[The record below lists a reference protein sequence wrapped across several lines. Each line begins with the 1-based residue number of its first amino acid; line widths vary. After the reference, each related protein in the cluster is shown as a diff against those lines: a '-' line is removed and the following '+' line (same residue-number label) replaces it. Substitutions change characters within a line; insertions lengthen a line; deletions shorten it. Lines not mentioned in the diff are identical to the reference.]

1 VPGLEDAPREDLL
14 ALIGELRTVNAALM
28 ARIAQ
33 QDERI
38 AAQDKRIA
46 QLERALGRNSGN
58 SSMPPSS
65 DDLPGRKVPTRRSG
79 SGGKRGKR
87 PGAPGSGLAWTADP
101 DRVLPHYPGG
111 SCGCGADLGEATDEG
126 VARSHQVHDVPL
138 VTRTITQHDLHQVRC
153 GCGRTHVGARPQ
165 DVQAS
170 PISYGPNLRA
180 LVVYLMVFQHVPV
193 ERCARLVADLTG
205 AAPSTGFIHGMLT
218 RTAETLTDVV
228 ALIKTLITAAYV
240 AGFDETTLRAGSAG
254 NRKYVLSASTES
266 CTLFALGGRDIASFT
281 DFAVL
286 PAVTGIAVHDRYALY
301 DHPSLT
307 KTIAGHQL
315 CCAHL
320 LRDLADAAESHPAQ
334 HWPEQISRALR
345 GLIRAA
351 NTARDNDQASV
362 PPDIGDPLIL
372 ELRRGVRVGLAALPR
387 VPGPASTTK
396 QLPGRLLLECLRER
410 EDDVLRFAADT
421 RIWPTNNLS
430 ERDLRPHKTQQKIS
444 GRLQSE
450 DITRDRLTI
459 RSYISTAAKHG
470 INIMTAIHQA
480 LTGNPWMPPAVA
492 ST

>member
-1 VPGLEDAPREDLL
+1 MPGLEDASREDLL
-14 ALIGELRTVNAALM
+14 ALIGELQAVNAALM

-65 DDLPGRKVPTRRSG
+65 DDLPGRKAPARRSG

-101 DRVLPHYPGG
+101 DRVLPHYPAG
-111 SCGCGADLGEATDEG
+111 SCGCGAELGEAADEG
-126 VARSHQVHDVPL
+126 VVRSHQIHDVPL
-138 VTRTITQHDLHQVRC
+138 VTRTITQHDLHRVRC
-153 GCGRTHVGARPQ
+153 GCGRTHDAVRPEE
-165 DVQAS
+165 VQAS

-180 LVVYLMVFQHVPV
+180 LVVYLMVFQHVPI

-205 AAPSTGFIHGMLT
+205 ARPSTGFIHGMLT
-218 RTAETLTDVV
+218 RAAEAIADVV
-228 ALIKTLITAAYV
+228 ALIKTLITTAHV
-240 AGFDETTLRAGSAG
+240 AGFDETTVRAGAAG
-254 NRKYVLSASTES
+254 TKKYILSASTEA
-266 CTLFALGGRDIASFT
+266 CTLFTLGGRDIASFT

-286 PAVTGIAVHDRYALY
+286 PAFTGIAVHDRYALY

-320 LRDLADAAESHPAQ
+320 LRDLADAAESHPAH

-351 NTARDNDQASV
+351 NTARDNGHASV
-362 PPDIGDPLIL
+362 PPDIADPLTL

-387 VPGPASTTK
+387 MPGPVSTTK
-396 QLPGRLLLECLRER
+396 QLPGRLLLECLRDR

-421 RIWPTNNLS
+421 QIWPTNNLS

-450 DITRDRLTI
+450 DITRDRLAI

-480 LTGNPWMPPAVA
+480 ITGNPWMPPAVA
-492 ST
+492 TT